1 MDMFETEIKNLK
13 TTLGTKDTRSAVFQ
27 PTSIAQLVRDFPDIH
42 RKYKAISVFS
52 RGKNWGYGCQV
63 PNDGSDL
70 VIDLSQCRQIL
81 NFDSYHGTITI
92 EPGVSYGELARYLKE
107 QGGQWLAPVHG
118 GGPNTS
124 VMGNA
129 LERGYGITPNADHFG
144 AVISL
149 AALLENGDVYR
160 RSLHN
165 LGLEK
170 LDKLF
175 KYGLGPYYDGL
186 FTQSGI
192 GIVTEMTI
200 RLAAKPSYV
209 EMFYFNIEE
218 EYDLASV
225 VDAIKKTKRQL
236 GTIVGGI
243 NLINTERSLSMLID
257 YPLEKVKKGEPL
269 SCDEID
275 CYARAFQLTPWLV
288 VGMLYGEKPLVKA
301 AKKEIK
307 DNFRSIKKRSLYFNT
322 SNKYLFYL
330 LEKTFYRLGLK
341 VLGQALHTM
350 AQAYEVLLGTPN
362 NVALKLAYWKNEN
375 KELVTQDQLDPSRD
389 DCGLIWYS
397 PLVEMKPDVVLE
409 YVKFVRESSLKYN
422 INPLI
427 TLSTIDDLCFDST
440 VPILFNKKNEDEA
453 HRAVAYYDYLLEEG
467 RKRGFFPYRLNI
479 ETQKKLNLQNSFL
492 KFPAINPNRY
502 K

>member
-1 MDMFETEIKNLK
+1 MFETETRNIK
-13 TTLGTKDTRSAVFQ
+13 TTLGMKAATSAVFK
-27 PTSIAQLVRDFPDIH
+27 PSSIDQLVREFPELH
-42 RKYKAISVFS
+42 QKYKTISVFS
-52 RGKNWGYGCQV
+52 RGKNWGYGCHA
-63 PNDGSDL
+63 PNFGSDL
-70 VIDLSQCRQIL
+70 VVDLSQCNRIL
-81 NFDSYHGTITI
+81 QFDSYHGTITI
-92 EPGVSYGELARYLKE
+92 EPGVSYGELADYLKS

-149 AALLENGDVYR
+149 AALLENGDLYR

-186 FTQSGI
+186 FTQSGL

-200 RLAAKPSYV
+200 RLAPKPAYV
-209 EMFYFNIEE
+209 EMFYFNVKEE
-218 EYDLASV
+218 ADLAATV
-225 VDAIKKTKRQL
+225 EAIKVTKRQL

-257 YPLEKVKKGEPL
+257 YPLDKVKSGSPL
-269 SCDEID
+269 SADEI
-275 CYARAFQLTPWLV
+275 AQHSRAFQLTPWLV
-288 VGMLYGEKPLVKA
+288 VGMLYGEKALVKA

-307 DNFRSIKKRSLYFNT
+307 RNFKDIKKRSLYFNT
-322 SNKYLFYL
+322 SNKPLF
-330 LEKTFYRLGLK
+330 GLIGNA
-341 VLGQALHTM
+341 LAAFGQHSLSQALRTM
-350 AQAYEVLLGTPN
+350 AAAYEVLLGTPN

-375 KELVTQDQLDPSRD
+375 KELVKQAQLDPNRD

-397 PLVEMKPDVVLE
+397 PLVEMKGSVVSD
-409 YVKFVRESSLKYN
+409 YVRFVREASAKFE

-440 VPILFNKKNEDEA
+440 VPILFNRNNEQDTA
-453 HRAVAYYDYLLEEG
+453 RARAYYDYLLEEG

-479 ETQKKLNLQNSFL
+479 ETQKTLTLQNSFL
-492 KFPAINPNRY
+492 KFQAINPNRY